1 MKKDRDSGAYHIY
14 IMRHG
19 IAEERGGK
27 SAPDDAQRKLTA
39 EGREK
44 TREIAKG
51 LKRVGFAVDWI
62 VTSPLVRAVETA
74 ELVRETLKLDA
85 SLDRCDALRPGLS
98 AAELMKFLCKQP
110 ERKRV
115 LLVGHEPDLGFLAAS
130 LLGAGGE
137 ANLAFKKGGCCFI
150 AVEQLPPRSPG
161 ELVWWLAPRILRA
174 LA

>member
-1 MKKDRDSGAYHIY
+1 MKKDPDSGAYQIY

-19 IAEERGGK
+19 IAQERGHGG
-27 SAPDDAQRKLTA
+27 PGDAQRRLTP

-51 LKRVGFAVDWI
+51 LTRVVFAVDWF
-62 VTSPLVRAVETA
+62 VTSPLLRAVETA
-74 ELVRETLKLDA
+74 EIVRETLKLDA
-85 SLDRCDALRPGLS
+85 PFEKCDALQPGLK
-98 AAELMKFLCKQP
+98 APELMKFLCKRP

-130 LLGAGGE
+130 LLGAGDE
-137 ANLAFKKGGCCFI
+137 ANLAFKKGGCCLI
-150 AVEQLPPRSPG
+150 AVEQLPPRLPG
-161 ELVWWLAPRILRA
+161 ELVWWLAPRVLRA